1 MHHSRKKAGIPIA
14 LAAFAGLVLLAL
26 LSIGGIRI
34 AQRPQQEEPRGDHTL
49 RYENDNLMEYG
60 GKTYRE
66 KSNLTTI
73 LLVGIDTEGST
84 KISPYRSGGQ
94 ADFLRLII
102 IDREKKSVSQLQ
114 IDRDTMAPITILG
127 VLGNVSGIRT
137 AQLCLS
143 YGYGDGK
150 EKSCELTA
158 DAVSKFLSDISI
170 DYYISMNLD
179 GISVLND
186 MLGGITVTLEDDFSE
201 LDPAMTKG
209 ATLTLMGEQAE
220 LFVRSRKTVG
230 IGTNESRMKRQEEYI
245 TEASEILLRYINEDD
260 QFVGKLYDALSS
272 YLVTNM
278 SRGRLINEVWSAKE
292 YRRED
297 VLKIDGT
304 YRVGT
309 DGFLQYHTEESDL
322 AEVTCELFFHKA
334 K

>member
-1 MHHSRKKAGIPIA
+1 MHHNKRKTGFVRTLMI
-14 LAAFAGLVLLAL
+14 FAGLAL
-26 LSIGGIRI
+26 LILLYKGGTRI
-34 AQRPQQEEPRGDHTL
+34 AQQAQQEETRGDHTL
-49 RYENDNLMEYG
+49 RYENDNLMEYD
-60 GKTYRE
+60 GKIYRE

-73 LLVGIDTEGST
+73 LLMGIDTEGSA

-102 IDREKKSVSQLQ
+102 IDQDKRTVSQLQ

-127 VLGNVSGIRT
+127 VLGNVSGVRT

-150 EKSCELTA
+150 EKSCELTT
-158 DAVSKFLSDISI
+158 DAVSNLLGNISI

-186 MLGGITVTLEDDFSE
+186 ILGGITVTLEDDFSE

-209 ATLTLMGEQAE
+209 TTLTLMGEQAE
-220 LFVRSRKTVG
+220 LYVRSRKTVG

-245 TEASEILLRYINEDD
+245 TEASKILLSYINEDD
-260 QFVGKLYDALSS
+260 QFVGKLHDALAS

-278 SRGRLINEVWSAKE
+278 SRGQLINEVWSAKE
-292 YRRED
+292 YHQDE

-304 YRVGT
+304 YHVGT
-309 DGFLQYHTEESDL
+309 DGFLQYHIEESDL
-322 AEVTCELFFHKA
+322 DQLILDLFFSKV

>member
-1 MHHSRKKAGIPIA
+1 MHHNMRKTGIISVI
-14 LAAFAGLVLLAL
+14 LVFAGLAL
-26 LSIGGIRI
+26 LFLLYRGGTWMVR
-34 AQRPQQEEPRGDHTL
+34 QTQQEEPRGDHTL
-49 RYENDNLMEYG
+49 RYAGDHLIEYQG
-60 GKTYRE
+60 HTYRE

-73 LLVGIDTEGST
+73 LLMGIDTEGST
-84 KISPYRSGGQ
+84 NGSPYRSGGQ

-102 IDREKKSVSQLQ
+102 IDQEHRTVSQLQ

-127 VLGNVSGIRT
+127 VLGDVSGVRT

-150 EKSCELTA
+150 EKSCELTR
-158 DAVSKFLSDISI
+158 DAVSDLLGGISI

-186 MLGGITVTLEDDFSE
+186 MLGGVAVTLEDDFSS

-209 ATLTLMGEQAE
+209 TTLTLKGDQAE
-220 LFVRSRKTVG
+220 FYVRSRKTVG

-245 TEASEILLRYINEDD
+245 AEASGILCKRIREDD
-260 QFVGKLYDALSS
+260 QFVETLYDGLSS

-278 SRGRLINEVWSAKE
+278 SKGQLINEVWAAKDYKQKE
-292 YRRED
+292 

-304 YRVGT
+304 YHVGT
-309 DGFLQYHTEESDL
+309 DGFLQYYIEESDL
-322 AEVTCELFFHKA
+322 TRLTLDAFFSKV